1 MYFFV
6 SIYLIQYSRRR
17 VKSFMDHFTDKHGDR
32 AYQVRHMI
40 RAMMCV
46 LVVAFGSIRVV
57 TCWWQLGQTT
67 LQGSGPTGVDILL
80 AVLQRN
86 KHEALITLLLIGE
99 TTLKTSRAVGA

>member
-1 MYFFV
+1 
-6 SIYLIQYSRRR
+6 
-17 VKSFMDHFTDKHGDR
+17 
-32 AYQVRHMI
+32 MI